1 MRDTKIALVSFTV
14 LLVTSLLVPVEG
26 HPQTATFVDSFDV
39 SGEEND
45 VRGFA
50 FSTDGT
56 KMFVVGFSGDDVN
69 EYTCTAFDV
78 STCVFVDSFD
88 VSGQDTNPLDVAFSS
103 DGTTMIVLG
112 LDGGDVNEYTL
123 GTGFDV
129 STAAFVD
136 SFIISGQEATPT
148 GLEFSTDGT
157 TMFIVGSAVPADV
170 DEYTLGT
177 GFDVSTAAFVDSFDV
192 SGDDTLPT
200 GLTFSADGTIMFVI
214 GDANDLVIHYDLG
227 TGFDVSTTAPI
238 FDAFDVTL
246 QTIDPFDVEFS
257 SDGKKMFVL
266 GAVTNFVY
274 EYTVHAAF
282 DLWAP
287 PPQPSSEG
295 PTGIDG
301 SAPTLGKNK
310 FGVQLVENGFTFNG
324 ESVDVGRLYTD
335 FPLISTDVGKL
346 NNIQVKIFENGG
358 RGHIKY
364 VEFALGIPEVG
375 AWYDAEAYIEV
386 WIEQGGDKIKA
397 LKIFD
402 DLNIIDSVSAFI
414 GTTSC
419 HSIGYGECLLV
430 SLDYVYRESPNGNVI
445 GVKPADFRG
454 YANQFFFNDGVEVLG
469 ESLNL
474 PAKMTIAVS
483 HADHHQQRGG
493 TLELTQID
501 RYQNIWEDEYGIQW
515 YVEDGRIK
523 QITLPDYE
531 HPQDKDNIG
540 IQGMKRDHPLFEQYK
555 YEQQLKT
562 MEIVKEILGAY
573 AANKTMP
580 GYYLTSTNHDES
592 FSEIN
597 DIVSIEYPES
607 HSGVSDLLIQQEISK
622 AITILEQKCPKC
634 NDQSFAELYNIVRFD
649 DIPVDDTIVQEI
661 LQQEYHDAL
670 AKFNH
675 RYGYIY
681 NHDFYIIES
690 IETITDDITRC
701 NCIPYG

>member
-1 MRDTKIALVSFTV
+1 MPHIRHTKIALMSITV
-14 LLVTSLLVPVEG
+14 LLASNLLMPVEG
-26 HPQTATFVDSFDV
+26 HPSTVTFVDSFDV
-39 SGEEND
+39 SGQETNL
-45 VRGFA
+45 RGIA

-56 KMFVVGFSGDDVN
+56 KMFIVGSDGEDVDEYTLGTAFDVSTAVFVDSFDVSGEDTSPVDVAFSSDGTTMFVLGLDGDDVN
-69 EYTCTAFDV
+69 EYACTAFDV
-78 STCVFVDSFD
+78 STCVFSAGESF
-88 VSGQDTNPLDVAFSS
+88 VISGQEAVASGLAFST
-103 DGTTMIVLG
+103 DGTKMFIVG
-112 LDGGDVNEYTL
+112 TAGVDVDEYDL
-123 GTGFDV
+123 GTAFDV
-129 STAAFVD
+129 STAV
-136 SFIISGQEATPT
+136 
-148 GLEFSTDGT
+148 
-157 TMFIVGSAVPADV
+157 
-170 DEYTLGT
+170 
-177 GFDVSTAAFVDSFDV
+177 FVDSFDV
-192 SGDDTLPT
+192 SGEDTFPS
-200 GLTFSADGTIMFVI
+200 GLTFSSDGTTMFVA
-214 GDANDLVIHYDLG
+214 GDFDTEINQYDLG
-227 TGFDVSTTAPI
+227 AGFDVSTAVF
-238 FDAFDVTL
+238 FDSFDVTP
-246 QTIDPFDVEFS
+246 QDSDPFDVEFS
-257 SDGKKMFVL
+257 SNGKKMFVL
-266 GAVTNFVY
+266 GVGSNLVY
-274 EYTVHAAF
+274 EYTLIAAF

-287 PPQPSSEG
+287 PPSSGG
-295 PTGIDG
+295 PTGIDAA
-301 SAPTLGKNK
+301 APTLGKDK

-324 ESVDVGRLYTD
+324 ESVDVGRLHTD

-346 NNIQVKIFENGG
+346 NNIEVKIFENGG

-364 VEFALGIPEVG
+364 VEFALGVPEVG

-386 WIEQGGDKIKA
+386 WIERGGDKIKA

-454 YANQFFFNDGVEVLG
+454 YGNQFFFNDGVEVLG

-474 PAKMTIAVS
+474 PAKMTIAAS
-483 HADHHQQRGG
+483 HADHHEQRGG

-531 HPQDKDNIG
+531 HPQDKGNIG

-555 YEQQLKT
+555 YEQYLKAI
-562 MEIVKEILGAY
+562 EP
-573 AANKTMP
+573 MP
-580 GYYLTSTNHDES
+580 EYYRTTINYEKA

-597 DIVSIEYPES
+597 DILSIEYPES

-634 NDQSFAELYNIVRFD
+634 NDQSFAELYDIVRFYN
-649 DIPVDDTIVQEI
+649 IPVDDANVQEI
-661 LQQEYHDAL
+661 LQQEFHDAL

-681 NHDFYIIES
+681 NYDFNIVES
-690 IETITDDITRC
+690 IETITDDIAQC